1 MPSTSPAAQQPAVD
15 ATIRIG
21 VVLLT
26 LTTAAVHLSLLFPIP
41 RSSSTAWGTS
51 RSWRRCTCLSPAS
64 YPTGASCADRVRG
77 ADAPALGRHRGAYP
91 AWLRDHGRRG
101 RLGRVIGTRRQEA
114 ASPR

>member
-26 LTTAAVHLSLLFPIP
+26 LTTAAVHLSLLFPDPAFILNGLGYL
-41 RSSSTAWGTS
+41 ALLAA
-51 RSWRRCTCLSPAS
+51 RRAL
-64 YPTGASCADRVRG
+64 GADRVRD
-77 ADAPALGRHRGAYP
+77 ADAPALGRHRGAHP
-91 AWLRDHGRRG
+91 AWLRDRGRRG